1 MRSLSPYLKV
11 QDRFI
16 THVVQTLEIIYR
28 DDNFIAIN
36 KPHGLIVHPTPIAR
50 DATESALFMLK
61 NQIGEYL
68 YTAHRIDRK
77 TSGVLVF
84 TLTKESLKQIR
95 DRFDHH
101 LVHKRYVAIVRG
113 HFPPDE
119 LVLDYPLINENGVE
133 QEALTTFRLLGQSE
147 IPISSGRYESSRYS
161 IIECL
166 PTTGRFHQ
174 IRKHLAHLRHPIIGD
189 RPHGCNKQNRFFK
202 AQWNM
207 TNMLLHARQ
216 LSFEIG
222 QETYRFEAA
231 FSDVYVKIAEEL
243 GLSSYLK

>member
-1 MRSLSPYLKV
+1 MIKNESDCV
-11 QDRFI
+11 EQA
-16 THVVQTLEIIYR
+16 LEILYR
-28 DDNFIAIN
+28 DNNFIAIN
-36 KPHGLIVHPTPIAR
+36 KPHGLIVHPTPMAR
-50 DATESALFMLK
+50 DATESALFTLK
-61 NQIGEYL
+61 EQVGQYL

-84 TLTKESLKQIR
+84 ALTKEALQQIR
-95 DRFDHH
+95 YQFDNH
-101 LVHKRYVAIVRG
+101 LIHKRYVAIVRG
-113 HFPPDE
+113 HFQSDE

-133 QEALTTFRLLGQSE
+133 QDAVTTFRLLGQSE
-147 IPISSGRYESSRYS
+147 IPISSGRYDSSRYS

-166 PTTGRFHQ
+166 PITGRFHQ

-207 TNMLLHARQ
+207 TKMLLHARE

-222 QETYRFEAA
+222 EEQYHFEAS
-231 FSDVYVKIAEEL
+231 FSDVYVGIAEEL
-243 GLSSYLK
+243 GLSAYLK